1 MYTPTYFS
9 ESDADGFTI
18 IQGAPFALLISSNSD
33 GETATT
39 HLPLMLDPDAS
50 TDAPVLLGHIA
61 RANPH
66 RGALVDGASV
76 LAVFT
81 GANAYISPNW
91 YPSKHAGAQT
101 VPTWNYLA
109 AHVSG
114 RIEAL
119 PDIADK
125 RRCVALLSDGFEGD
139 GPRAW
144 RLDDEPEDFVRK
156 MLGGIHAFRIQVDAI
171 QTKAKLS
178 QNRAQLDR
186 AGVINGLQATER
198 PSDFAL
204 ANAMLARGLDK
215 DDGAD

>member
-1 MYTPTYFS
+1 MYIPPYFS
-9 ESDADGFTI
+9 EADAGGLSI
-18 IQGAPFALLISSNSD
+18 IRDAPFALLMSQGAD

-39 HLPLMLDPDAS
+39 HLPIILDPDAT
-50 TDAPVLLGHIA
+50 TDAPILLGHIA

-66 RGALVDGASV
+66 CKALTNGTSV
-76 LAVFT
+76 LAIFT
-81 GANAYISPNW
+81 GPNAYISPNW

-119 PDIADK
+119 PNLADK
-125 RRCVALLSDGFEGD
+125 RRCVALLSERFEGD
-139 GPRAW
+139 GSRAW
-144 RLDDEPEDFVRK
+144 RLDDEPKDFVRK
-156 MLGGIHAFRIQVDAI
+156 MLGGIYAFKIMVVDIQA
-171 QTKAKLS
+171 KAKLS

-198 PSDFAL
+198 ISDFVL
-204 ANAMLARGLDK
+204 ADAMLARDLDK
-215 DDGAD
+215 ETE

>member
-9 ESDADGFTI
+9 EADADGLRVI
-18 IQGAPFALLISSNSD
+18 REAPFALLISKDADD
-33 GETATT
+33 GATTT
-39 HLPLMLDPDAS
+39 HLPIILDPDTS

-66 RGALVDGASV
+66 CKALSDGMSV

-81 GANAYISPNW
+81 GPNAYISPNW
-91 YPSKHAGAQT
+91 YPSKHTGAQT

-114 RIEAL
+114 RIKAL
-119 PDIADK
+119 PDLADK
-125 RRCVALLSDGFEGD
+125 RRCVSKLSERFECE

-144 RLDDEPEDFVRK
+144 RLDDEPEDFIRK
-156 MLGGIHAFRIQVDAI
+156 MLRGIYAFRIVVDAI

-178 QNRAQLDR
+178 QNRSQLDR
-186 AGVINGLQATER
+186 AGVMNGLKATQR
-198 PSDFAL
+198 ASDLAL
-204 ANAMLARGLDK
+204 AKAMLARGLDK
-215 DDGAD
+215 E

>member
-1 MYTPTYFS
+1 MYSPPYFS
-9 ESDADGFTI
+9 EADADGLAI
-18 IQGAPFALLISSNSD
+18 VREAPFALLISQGAD

-39 HLPLMLDPDAS
+39 HLPIILDPDAAP
-50 TDAPVLLGHIA
+50 DAPVLLGHIA

-66 RGALVDGASV
+66 CKALTDGTAV

-81 GANAYISPNW
+81 GPNAYISPNW

-101 VPTWNYLA
+101 VPTWNYVA
-109 AHVSG
+109 AHISG

-119 PDIADK
+119 PDMADK
-125 RRCVALLSDGFEGD
+125 RRCVTLLSDRFEGD

-144 RLDDEPEDFVRK
+144 RLDDEPEDFIRK
-156 MLGGIHAFRIQVDAI
+156 MLGGIYAFRIVVDDI
-171 QTKAKLS
+171 QAKAKLS
-178 QNRAQLDR
+178 QNRSQLDR

-204 ANAMLARGLDK
+204 AEAMLARDLDK
-215 DDGAD
+215 ETK

>member
-1 MYTPTYFS
+1 MYSPPYFS
-9 ESDADGFTI
+9 EADADGLTVVRE
-18 IQGAPFALLISSNSD
+18 APFALLISKGAD

-39 HLPLMLDPDAS
+39 HLPIILDPDAE
-50 TDAPVLLGHIA
+50 PGKPMLLGHIA

-66 RGALVDGASV
+66 SKVLTDGTGV

-91 YPSKHAGAQT
+91 YPSKHTGTQT

-109 AHVSG
+109 THISG

-119 PDIADK
+119 PNIADK
-125 RRCVALLSDGFEGD
+125 RRCVTLLSERFEGD

-144 RLDDEPEDFVRK
+144 RLDDEPEDFIRK
-156 MLGGIHAFRIQVDAI
+156 MLGGIYAFRIIVDNI
-171 QTKAKLS
+171 QAKAKLS

-204 ANAMLARGLDK
+204 AEAMLARGLDEESK
-215 DDGAD
+215 

>member
-1 MYTPTYFS
+1 MYSPPYFS
-9 ESDADGFTI
+9 EADADGLAI
-18 IQGAPFALLISSNSD
+18 VREAPFALLISKGAD
-33 GETATT
+33 DATATT
-39 HLPLMLDPDAS
+39 HLPIILDPDAE
-50 TDAPVLLGHIA
+50 PCKPMLLGHIA

-66 RGALVDGASV
+66 CKVLTDGTGV

-81 GANAYISPNW
+81 GTNAYISPNW
-91 YPSKHAGAQT
+91 YPSKHAGAHT
-101 VPTWNYLA
+101 VPTWNFLA
-109 AHVSG
+109 SHISG

-125 RRCVALLSDGFEGD
+125 RRCVTLLSERFEGD

-144 RLDDEPEDFVRK
+144 RLDDEPEDFIRK
-156 MLGGIHAFRIQVDAI
+156 MLGGIYAFRIIVDDI
-171 QTKAKLS
+171 QAKAKLS

-204 ANAMLARGLDK
+204 AEAMLARGLDK
-215 DDGAD
+215 ENE

>member
-1 MYTPTYFS
+1 MYSPPYFS
-9 ESDADGFTI
+9 EADADGLAI
-18 IQGAPFALLISSNSD
+18 VREAPFGLLISQGPD

-39 HLPLMLDPDAS
+39 HLPIILDPDAEPG
-50 TDAPVLLGHIA
+50 TPALLGHIA

-66 RGALVDGASV
+66 CKALTDGTSV

-81 GANAYISPNW
+81 GPNAYISPNW
-91 YPSKHAGAQT
+91 YSSKHEGAQT

-109 AHVSG
+109 IHISG
-114 RIEAL
+114 RIEAM

-125 RRCVALLSDGFEGD
+125 RRCVTLLSERFEGD

-144 RLDDEPEDFVRK
+144 RLDDEPDDFIRK
-156 MLGGIHAFRIQVDAI
+156 MLGAIYAFKIFIEDVQA
-171 QTKAKLS
+171 KAKLS

-186 AGVINGLQATER
+186 AGVINGLRATER

-204 ANAMLARGLDK
+204 ADAMVARGLDK
-215 DDGAD
+215 ETE